1 MKSFLKYTLATI
13 TGLLIAGVLFFFI
26 SLAGLSL
33 MIASAEKPVSIRS
46 NSVLVLNTGL
56 IIPEKGTNDPFSSFD
71 PINFT
76 FTPAPGIND
85 ILKNLEKAAD
95 DEKIKGVL
103 IENGLMI
110 NGWGKA
116 EEIRNALL
124 RFKES
129 GKFLISYTDYILSQ
143 ESYYISSVADK
154 IYVNPNTMMEF
165 KGLVSEI
172 TFYKDALE
180 KLGVNVQ
187 VIRHGKYK
195 GAVEKFMLNELS
207 AENRE
212 QITDY
217 LNGMW
222 KHVVSQIGQSRKLS
236 VEKLNQLA
244 DNLVSFDISK
254 AMEEGLV
261 DGLMY
266 RDEIIEELKTLTGTE
281 ENKNLEK
288 VTMAKYR
295 DVEKVT
301 KGKGKKGKIEASI
314 AVVYAEGTINMGK
327 TTSGMIGGDG
337 FASILRKIRE
347 KGDHEAV
354 VLRLNSPGG
363 NAMASDN
370 MWREIRLLSD
380 SIPVVVSM
388 SNYAASGGY
397 YISAPATKI
406 FAQPTTLTGSIGVY
420 VLFPEVS
427 GLMENKLGIKTDV
440 VKTNEKAD
448 ILSPYRGMSG
458 EEQMIFQQH
467 IDRTYNEFVSRVSE
481 GRDIPQEKVD
491 DLGQGHV
498 YAGRAALDL
507 NLVDK
512 IGGLRDAIDEAA
524 RLASLDDYEIKEYPE
539 EEDPFEKLI
548 KSLTGDMKSRI
559 IRKELG
565 EMARHYDDINELKTL
580 TGIQARLPYF
590 IEIR

>member
-13 TGLLIAGVLFFFI
+13 TGLIVAGILFFFV
-26 SLAGLSL
+26 SLASFSL
-33 MIASAEKPVSIRS
+33 MIASAEKPVSISS

-56 IIPEKGTNDPFSSFD
+56 IIPEKGTSDPFSSFD

-85 ILKNLEKAAD
+85 ILKNLEKAAG

-116 EEIRNALL
+116 EEIRNALEKF
-124 RFKES
+124 RES
-129 GKFLISYTDYILSQ
+129 GKFVISYTDYILSQ
-143 ESYYISSVADK
+143 EAYYISSVADK

-195 GAVEKFMLNELS
+195 GAVEKFMLDELS
-207 AENRE
+207 EENRE
-212 QITDY
+212 QITEY
-217 LNGMW
+217 LNGIW
-222 KHVVSQIGQSRKLS
+222 NHVVSQIGESRNLS

-244 DNLVSFDISK
+244 DNLVSFDINN

-266 RDEIIEELKTLTGTE
+266 RDEIIEELKTLAGTE
-281 ENKNLEK
+281 EGKNLEK

-295 DVEKVT
+295 NVETVAKD
-301 KGKGKKGKIEASI
+301 GKRKEKAEASI
-314 AVVYAEGTINMGK
+314 AVIYAEGTINMGK

-354 VLRLNSPGG
+354 VLRVNSPGG

-370 MWREIRLLSD
+370 MWREIKLLAD

-406 FAQPTTLTGSIGVY
+406 FAQPTTLTGSIGVFG
-420 VLFPEVS
+420 LFPEVS
-427 GLMENKLGIKTDV
+427 VLMEDKLGIKTDV
-440 VKTNEKAD
+440 VKTNEKSD
-448 ILSPYRGMSG
+448 ILSFSRGMSG
-458 EEQMIFQQH
+458 EEQMIYQQH
-467 IDRTYNEFVSRVSE
+467 IDRTYNEFVSRVSD
-481 GRDIPQEKVD
+481 GRDMPHERVD
-491 DLGQGHV
+491 DMGQGHV
-498 YAGRAALDL
+498 YAGGAALEL
-507 NLVDK
+507 NLVDEL
-512 IGGLRDAIDEAA
+512 GGLRDAIEEAA
-524 RLASLDDYEIKEYPE
+524 RLASLDTYEIKEYPE
-539 EEDPFEKLI
+539 EEDPYEKLI
-548 KSLTGDMKSRI
+548 KSLTGDVKSRM

-565 EMARHYDDINELKTL
+565 EMARYYDDINELKTL
-580 TGIQARLPYF
+580 RGLQARLPYF

>member
-13 TGLLIAGVLFFFI
+13 TGLIIAGILFFFV
-26 SLAGLSL
+26 SLASLSL
-33 MIASAEKPVSIRS
+33 MIASVEKPVSIS
-46 NSVLVLNTGL
+46 PNSVLVLNTGL
-56 IIPEKGTNDPFSSFD
+56 IIPEKGTSDPFSSFD

-76 FTPAPGIND
+76 FKPAPGIND
-85 ILKNLEKAAD
+85 ILKNLDKAAD
-95 DEKIKGVL
+95 DERIKGVL

-129 GKFLISYTDYILSQ
+129 GKFVIAYTDYILSQ
-143 ESYYISSVADK
+143 ESYYISSIADK

-195 GAVEKFMLNELS
+195 GAVEKFMLSELS
-207 AENRE
+207 EENRE

-217 LNGMW
+217 LSGIWN
-222 KHVVSQIGQSRKLS
+222 HVVNQIAQSRKLS

-244 DNLVSFDISK
+244 DELVSFDINK
-254 AMEEGLV
+254 AVEEGLV

-266 RDEIIEELKTLTGTE
+266 RDEIIEELKTLAATE
-281 ENKNLEK
+281 GDKEPEK

-295 DVEKVT
+295 NVET
-301 KGKGKKGKIEASI
+301 GKKEKAEASI
-314 AVVYAEGTINMGK
+314 AVIYAEGTINMGK

-337 FASILRKIRE
+337 FASLLRKIRE
-347 KGDHEAV
+347 EGDHEAV
-354 VLRLNSPGG
+354 VIRVNSPGG

-370 MWREIRLLSD
+370 MWREIKLLSD
-380 SIPVVVSM
+380 SLPVVVSM

-406 FAQPTTLTGSIGVY
+406 FAQPTTLTGSIGVFG
-420 VLFPEVS
+420 LFPDVS
-427 GLMENKLGIKTDV
+427 TLMEDKLGIKTDV
-440 VKTNEKAD
+440 VKTNEKSD
-448 ILSPYRGMSG
+448 ILSLSRGMTG
-458 EEQMIFQQH
+458 EEQMIYQQH
-467 IDRTYNEFVSRVSE
+467 IDRTYHEFVNRVSE
-481 GRDIPQEKVD
+481 GRDMPYEMVD
-491 DLGQGHV
+491 DMGQGHV
-498 YAGRAALDL
+498 YAGEAALDL
-507 NLVDK
+507 DLVDK
-512 IGGLRDAIDEAA
+512 LGGLRDAIEEAA
-524 RLASLDDYEIKEYPE
+524 RLASLDNYGIKEYPK
-539 EEDPFEKLI
+539 EEDPYEKLI
-548 KSLTGDMKSRI
+548 RSLGGDIKSKI

-565 EMARHYDDINELKTL
+565 AMSRYYDDINELRTL